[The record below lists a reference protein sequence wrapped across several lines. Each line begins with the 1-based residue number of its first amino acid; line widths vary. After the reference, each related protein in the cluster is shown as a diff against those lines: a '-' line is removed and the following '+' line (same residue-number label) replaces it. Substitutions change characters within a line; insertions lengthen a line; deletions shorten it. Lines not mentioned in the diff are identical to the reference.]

1 VQRSAFVYTSFVN
14 TSLVSICFAGLM
26 INFLS
31 GFAFSLMIKWTKNGS
46 ETGLWAPIPKD
57 DVANISLCY
66 GIFKG
71 VLQVTLALACTRR
84 LDPHARRHQKKDVSP
99 RALPLKFAV
108 SPRCESR

>member
-1 VQRSAFVYTSFVN
+1 
-14 TSLVSICFAGLM
+14 M

-46 ETGLWAPIPKD
+46 ETGLWAPIAKD

-71 VLQVTLALACTRR
+71 VLQVTL
-84 LDPHARRHQKKDVSP
+84 
-99 RALPLKFAV
+99 
-108 SPRCESR
+108 